1 MMTRSRQCLLALL
14 LLLMPL
20 LPVAAQTPQEKTAL
34 RTQRFS
40 KIDFY
45 HVGAGVDLGVNENL
59 MVAPKIYVGVGSYRK
74 VLCAD
79 VGMKLL
85 RLNPTGPADKER
97 VSMWQ
102 LPVFVTVSANVLRWQ
117 QNAIYF
123 GGELDYHLKLGAGHH
138 LAEGDVTVSDDKLAC
153 NHASAG
159 LRLGLRLNRWDV
171 SLFCERDL
179 APAIDQKRIYESPD
193 YDYDALH
200 DAIFERLRF
209 GVTLSYLFPL

>member
-1 MMTRSRQCLLALL
+1 MV
-14 LLLMPL
+14 L
-20 LPVAAQTPQEKTAL
+20 LPVTAQTPQEKDAL
-34 RTQRFS
+34 RRQRFC

-45 HVGAGVDLGVNENL
+45 HVGAGVDLGVNKNL
-59 MVAPKIYVGVGSYRK
+59 LLGPKIYGGVGSYRNW
-74 VLCAD
+74 LCAD
-79 VGMKLL
+79 VGLKLL
-85 RLNPTGPADKER
+85 RLNPTGSADKER
-97 VSMWQ
+97 VSVWQ

-117 QNAIYF
+117 QNAVYV
-123 GGELDYHLKLGAGHH
+123 GAELDYHLKLGASHH
-138 LAEGDVTVSDDKLAC
+138 LAEGDVTVSDDKLAR

-179 APAIDQKRIYESPD
+179 APAIDQKHVYESAD

-209 GVTLSYLFPL
+209 GVTLSYLFPF